1 MISKPQP
8 ISGFR
13 SAIQIMV
20 GSGWPM
26 NSAKRSTG
34 SPNRKSMRPPTQ
46 RLSVVFFEDGYQLM
60 DSCQMTSEAW
70 RKASNQLL
78 RGRSSRFN
86 GEGNLS

>member
-1 MISKPQP
+1 
-8 ISGFR
+8 
-13 SAIQIMV
+13 
-20 GSGWPM
+20 
-26 NSAKRSTG
+26 
-34 SPNRKSMRPPTQ
+34 MRPPTQ